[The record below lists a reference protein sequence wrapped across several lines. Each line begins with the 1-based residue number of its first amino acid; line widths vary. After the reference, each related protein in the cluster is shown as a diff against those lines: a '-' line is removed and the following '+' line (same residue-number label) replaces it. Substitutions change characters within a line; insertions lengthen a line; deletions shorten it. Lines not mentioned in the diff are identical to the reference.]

1 MALDIKSIK
10 RYRDYMAC
18 IRKWEYYDESE
29 KEQLRQ
35 WYKNYY
41 SKNQEKER
49 EDIESTIIIMLTV
62 KRLESSNTAGTRKQ
76 FNFIIEFLNISII
89 I

>member
-1 MALDIKSIK
+1 MALDIKTIK

-41 SKNQEKER
+41 SKIKTRREK
-49 EDIESTIIIMLTV
+49 DIERTIIIMLTV
-62 KRLESSNTAGTRKQ
+62 KRLESSNTA
-76 FNFIIEFLNISII
+76 
-89 I
+89 

>member
-1 MALDIKSIK
+1 MALDIKTIK

-18 IRKWEYYDESE
+18 VRKWEYYDESE

-49 EDIESTIIIMLTV
+49 ERYREYYHNNADSEKARIKQHCINKKTI
-62 KRLESSNTAGTRKQ
+62 
-76 FNFIIEFLNISII
+76 
-89 I
+89 

>member
-1 MALDIKSIK
+1 MALDIKTIK

-18 IRKWEYYDESE
+18 WKYYDESE

-41 SKNQEKER
+41 SKNQDKER
-49 EDIESTIIIMLTV
+49 ERYREYYHQNTESEKARIKQHCMNKKTI
-62 KRLESSNTAGTRKQ
+62 
-76 FNFIIEFLNISII
+76 
-89 I
+89 

>member
-1 MALDIKSIK
+1 MALDIKTIK
-10 RYRDYMAC
+10 RYRDYMTC

-49 EDIESTIIIMLTV
+49 ERYREYYHNNADSEKARIKQHYINKKTI
-62 KRLESSNTAGTRKQ
+62 
-76 FNFIIEFLNISII
+76 
-89 I
+89 

>member
-1 MALDIKSIK
+1 MALDIKTIK

-35 WYKNYY
+35 WYKTTTQ
-41 SKNQEKER
+41 KIKKRREK
-49 EDIESTIIIMLTV
+49 DIKSTIIIILTV
-62 KRLESSNTAGTRKQ
+62 KRLESSNTA
-76 FNFIIEFLNISII
+76 
-89 I
+89 

>member
-1 MALDIKSIK
+1 MALDIKTIK

-35 WYKNYY
+35 WYKTTTQ
-41 SKNQEKER
+41 KIKKRREK
-49 EDIESTIIIMLTV
+49 DIESTIIIILTV
-62 KRLESSNTAGTRKQ
+62 KRLESSNTA
-76 FNFIIEFLNISII
+76 
-89 I
+89 